1 MNISNNLTS
10 NKNLKIKISTTNE
23 EKVKARLKTDFIA
36 EIYCPTKKK
45 SLSKKVEFSK

>member
-10 NKNLKIKISTTNE
+10 NKNLKIKISTNE